1 MKKLVVA
8 TGNAGK
14 LREMQEHLREFDL
27 ELVLKP
33 SELDIEET
41 GLTFLDNAI
50 LKASEI
56 AKILKEWAIADD
68 SGLMVDALNGQP
80 GIFSARY
87 GKTDLDRINRLLR
100 ELEGETN
107 RHAQFVCAVAIANPE
122 GEIVIKTEGICEGEI
137 LTQIKGEGGFGY
149 DPIFF
154 VPEVKQTFAQMPS
167 ELKRQISH
175 RGKAFTSLTPLLKSL
190 LTSSDKSTSGQES
203 FDD

>member
-14 LREMQEHLREFDL
+14 LQEMREHLREFDL
-27 ELVLKP
+27 ELALKP
-33 SELDIEET
+33 PELDIEEI
-41 GLTFLDNAI
+41 GVTFIENAI
-50 LKASEI
+50 LKASQV
-56 AKILKEWAIADD
+56 AKALKEWAIADD
-68 SGLMVDALNGQP
+68 SGLMVTALNGQP

-87 GKTDLDRINRLLR
+87 GKTDHDRINRLLR

-107 RHAQFVCAVAIANPE
+107 RQAQFVCGVAMANPE

-137 LTQIKGEGGFGY
+137 LTQIKGEKGFGY

-154 VPEVKQTFAQMPS
+154 VPEFNQTFAQMPP

-175 RGKAFTSLTPLLKSL
+175 RGKAFANLTPLLKSL
-190 LTSSDKSTSGQES
+190 LK
-203 FDD
+203 

>member
-14 LREMQEHLREFDL
+14 LREIQGYLREFNI
-27 ELVLKP
+27 ELALKP

-41 GLTFLDNAI
+41 GLTFLENAI

-56 AKILKEWAIADD
+56 SKALKQWAIADD

-87 GKTDLDRINRLLR
+87 GKTDQDRITRLLK
-100 ELEGETN
+100 ELEGENN
-107 RHAQFVCAVAIANPE
+107 RNAQFVCAVAITNPE
-122 GEIVIKTEGICEGEI
+122 GEIIIQTEGICAGEI
-137 LTQIKGEGGFGY
+137 LTEARGNNGFGY

-154 VPEVKQTFAQMPS
+154 VPEFNKTFAQMSP
-167 ELKRQISH
+167 ELKAKISH
-175 RGKAFTSLTPLLKSL
+175 RGKAFTNLTPLLKSRL
-190 LTSSDKSTSGQES
+190 K
-203 FDD
+203 

>member
-8 TGNAGK
+8 TGNTGK
-14 LREMQEHLREFDL
+14 LREIQKYLEEFDI
-27 ELVLKP
+27 ELALKP

-41 GLTFLDNAI
+41 GITFMENAV
-50 LKASEI
+50 LKASQI
-56 AKILKEWAIADD
+56 AKVLKQWAIADD
-68 SGLMVDALNGQP
+68 SGLMVTALNGQP

-100 ELEGETN
+100 ELEGKTN
-107 RHAQFVCAVAIANPE
+107 RNAQFVCAVAIANPE
-122 GEIVIKTEGICEGEI
+122 GEIVIKTEGICAGEI

-154 VPEVKQTFAQMPS
+154 VPEVKQTFAQMSP
-167 ELKRQISH
+167 ELKGQISH

-190 LTSSDKSTSGQES
+190 LTL
-203 FDD
+203 